1 MNDSRYWKAS
11 LITQEIVQILICI
24 VVTFMNIIAQV
35 ELNMK
40 VYLEELASDIEKQFG
55 FLIKYEN
62 C

>member
-1 MNDSRYWKAS
+1 
-11 LITQEIVQILICI
+11 
-24 VVTFMNIIAQV
+24 MNIIAQV

-55 FLIKYEN
+55 FLIKNEN

>member
-1 MNDSRYWKAS
+1 M
-11 LITQEIVQILICI
+11 TQGIGKLHLSHRRLFLILICI